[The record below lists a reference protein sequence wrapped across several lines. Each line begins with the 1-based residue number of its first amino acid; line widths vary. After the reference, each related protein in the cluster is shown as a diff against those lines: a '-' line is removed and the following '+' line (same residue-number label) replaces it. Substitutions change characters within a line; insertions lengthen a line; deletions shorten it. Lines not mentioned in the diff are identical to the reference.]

1 MRVGHRQ
8 ALIKEPELVSSSGFF
23 MPAVCVVWPVDN
35 QHSRSSIAWQ
45 PGTPA
50 GF

>member
-8 ALIKEPELVSSSGFF
+8 ALIKEPELASSSGFF
-23 MPAVCVVWPVDN
+23 MSEVCVAGPVDD

-45 PGTPA
+45 PIT
-50 GF
+50 